1 MPQNISFQITY
12 QQSFI
17 VSSLVESKTP
27 TIKDFGVTKGHGEGA
42 RQEGE
47 EGGQRKI
54 KEEGKN

>member
-27 TIKDFGVTKGHGEGA
+27 TIKDFGVTKGHGGA